1 MHTKVLESYL
11 TPLNA
16 FVKRIHLLV
25 VDNAFSRAADHLTK
39 KPNIKHEKPCYS
51 LVNDA
56 QETLKTV
63 WSIAI
68 VLAPPHTQVEGKFF
82 LLKTHVLWK

>member
-1 MHTKVLESYL
+1 MRSFFE
-11 TPLNA
+11 
-16 FVKRIHLLV
+16 
-25 VDNAFSRAADHLTK
+25 
-39 KPNIKHEKPCYS
+39 S
-51 LVNDA
+51 LVKDA

-68 VLAPPHTQVEGKFF
+68 VLGSPPQQVEGKLF

>member
-1 MHTKVLESYL
+1 M
-11 TPLNA
+11 
-16 FVKRIHLLV
+16 
-25 VDNAFSRAADHLTK
+25 VDNSFPGAVDHLTK
-39 KPNIKHEKPCYS
+39 KPNTKHEKPCFES
-51 LVNDA
+51 LVKDA

-68 VLAPPHTQVEGKFF
+68 VLALPPHTQVESKFF